1 MKKLPFD
8 LSVYLVTEETL
19 AVEDMTNIIVE
30 AVAGGVTAVQLREKQ
45 ASSLTFYQK
54 ASLLKQVLHELSI
67 PLIINDRVDV
77 ALAVGADGI
86 HVGQDDLPLPI
97 IKDLVPDDMIVGV
110 SVSTLEE
117 ALKAEQNGAD
127 YIGVGSIF
135 PTNTKRD
142 ATLMIEGEL
151 EKICRSVS
159 IPCIAIGGITADN
172 IHTLS
177 KSGISGAAV
186 VSAIIQ
192 AKNPRDAAKI
202 LSNSI
207 QSFTN

>member
-19 AVEDMTNIIVE
+19 DFGDMTNKIVE
-30 AVAGGVTAVQLREKQ
+30 AVAGGATAVQLREKK
-45 ASSLTFYQK
+45 ASSLTFYRK
-54 ASLLKQVLHELSI
+54 ASQLKQILNDLSI

-97 IKDLVPDDMIVGV
+97 IKALVPEDMIIGV

-117 ALKAEQNGAD
+117 ALEAERNGAD

-142 ATLMIEGEL
+142 ATIMTEGEL
-151 EKICRSVS
+151 EKICSNVS
-159 IPCIAIGGITADN
+159 IPSVAIGGITADN

-177 KSGISGAAV
+177 ESGISGVAV

-192 AKNPRDAAKI
+192 AKNPHDAAKFI
-202 LSNSI
+202 ANAV